1 VADGKGTGDLANAG
15 LLLVG
20 AEEGAGDWPKTAPT
34 QNIKT
39 AVAATELNIV

>member
-1 VADGKGTGDLANAG
+1 MGDLASVG

-34 QNIKT
+34 QNSET
-39 AVAATELNIV
+39 AVAAAELSIA